1 MRMMLS
7 TTLAYIL
14 RIYKLIATSNLTIQ
28 FGPKPLFENVNIKF
42 ADGNRYGLIGANGAG
57 KSTFMKIIG
66 GDLEPSAGSV
76 SLESGLR
83 LGKLR
88 QDQFAFE
95 DQLVIDV
102 VMMGHTEMWAAM
114 QERDAIYVDPAA
126 TDDDYMRAAEL
137 EAKFAEYDGY
147 TAEARAS
154 ELLLGLELPIEQ
166 HRLRM
171 SEIAPGWK
179 LRVLLAQALFSNPD
193 VLLLDE
199 PTNNLDIHTIR
210 WLEGVLNGFDST
222 MVIISHDRHF
232 LNQVCTHMADVDFG
246 EIRVYPG
253 NYDDYM
259 LASTQARERL
269 LANNAKAKERIAELQ
284 DFVSRFAANK
294 SKSRQATSRLK
305 QIDRI
310 KAEQVEVKPSSRQNP
325 YIRFEQNKPLH
336 RFAINAEK
344 LGKAYEQPVISSF
357 NAMIEAGQKVAIIGA
372 NGVGK
377 STLLRLLAK
386 DLSPDA
392 GELKWAE
399 NADIGY
405 MAQDVSD
412 QFESDLTVFDWMA
425 QYRQPGD
432 DDQAVRSVLGRL
444 LFSADDIVK
453 KVSILSGGEKNR
465 MTFGRMMLGRHN
477 ILLLD
482 EPTNHLDMESI
493 ESLQMALEKYQG
505 TVVVVSHDRQFISG
519 IADRI
524 IEILPDGEIID
535 YSGDYDAYLA
545 SRGLEQ

>member
-1 MRMMLS
+1 M
-7 TTLAYIL
+7 
-14 RIYKLIATSNLTIQ
+14 IATSNLTIQ

-76 SLESGLR
+76 SLEPGLR

-114 QERDAIYVDPAA
+114 QERDAIYMDPAA

-377 STLLRLLAK
+377 STLLRLLAN
-386 DLSPDA
+386 DLSPNT

>member
-1 MRMMLS
+1 M
-7 TTLAYIL
+7 
-14 RIYKLIATSNLTIQ
+14 IATSNLTIQ

-76 SLESGLR
+76 SLEPGLR

-114 QERDAIYVDPAA
+114 QERDAIYMDPAA

-305 QIDRI
+305 LIDRI

-377 STLLRLLAK
+377 STLLRLLAN

>member
-114 QERDAIYVDPAA
+114 QERDAIYVEPAA

-377 STLLRLLAK
+377 STLLRLLAN

>member
-114 QERDAIYVDPAA
+114 QERDAIYVEPAA

-210 WLEGVLNGFDST
+210 WLEGVLNGFNST

-377 STLLRLLAK
+377 STLLRLLAN

>member
-377 STLLRLLAK
+377 STLLRLLAN